1 MYIVKLINGI
11 NETIIH
17 GNIEKITNGK
27 IKEEINAIPS
37 FSFSIYPN
45 NAGYQLLTPFYTKV
59 EVYDEKH
66 QHIAFDGR
74 VLVVEPSMDSS
85 GLILKRVTCEGKLAY
100 LNDTIQEYCVPKNWT
115 TKGLL
120 QQILKV
126 HNARVDVSKVINL
139 GNVQAVDAND
149 NIYVGIQYD
158 SSWKTLVEKLVKK
171 SGGEFQFRNVN
182 GTLYLDYLKQI
193 GEEKNTSIVLAK
205 NMQSITQKIDSSS
218 LITRLY
224 PYGAKIKAKDESG
237 NEKET
242 EERLSISSVNGGK
255 PYVEDAEYLS
265 RYGVVETTQFWDD
278 VNSLEILKSK
288 GVAWLKENNR
298 ITVSYE
304 IDAFDL
310 SLIDVDSDELTVGNI
325 YPVRNELLDID
336 EKLRVISRTIDV
348 IEPHKTTLEF
358 GSKKQT
364 LTNMQTSINQYVVET
379 VEKNVK
385 ANAEITQSNIDNT
398 RKYAAEITE
407 DAKSTVVKMVEST
420 NDELKETKLKVKS
433 NGSAIEAMQ
442 KNVDS
447 FDGSQLSGN
456 KIYYLQ
462 TSVTGEPSKESTKWS
477 TVRPASISGQHMWMM
492 AADVLKNG
500 TEIKHTPVDLT
511 GQPGEAG
518 RGIVGNPKITYQGS
532 ASGTNVPNGEWLE
545 EPPLLSDGMYLWIK
559 KTTSYSDGTSSD
571 EYAVTK
577 NGNTGS
583 VGVGIKDDPIREYYL
598 STSKT
603 ELNGG
608 EWSDI
613 KPQVIND
620 KFIWTRYKITYTDLH
635 IGYTSPSY
643 DDALDRLYEVSYSN
657 KSAIEQLNNSVNLS
671 VQETTAIK
679 KSLQATNDDLHALE
693 TQSQQYATKAELQL
707 TKDSISQTLT
717 EEIDGKTAV
726 LKQIKLQSDGMHIQG
741 KEGATTE
748 QVLDE
753 KSSKIVVNGKVMVDV
768 NSTETRVQSL
778 KAEGNFATGAHKFK
792 RDTLKEISGE
802 VVACTNIYWIG
813 GE

>member
-1 MYIVKLINGI
+1 MYIVKLINGV

-45 NAGYQLLTPFYTKV
+45 NVGYQLLTPFYTKV

-182 GTLYLDYLKQI
+182 GTLYLDYLKQT
-193 GEEKNTSIVLAK
+193 GEEKSTSIVLAK

-255 PYVEDAEYLS
+255 PYVEDEEYLS
-265 RYGVVETTQFWDD
+265 RYGAVETTQFWDD

-598 STSKT
+598 SASKT

-635 IGYTSPSY
+635 VGYTSPSY

-657 KSAIEQLNNSVNLS
+657 KSAIEQLSNSVNLS

-679 KSLQATNDDLHALE
+679 KSLQSTNDDLHALE
-693 TQSQQYATKAELQL
+693 VQTQQYATKAELQL

-741 KEGATTE
+741 KEGSTTE

-792 RDTLKEISGE
+792 RGMMKEINGE
-802 VVACTNIYWIG
+802 TVACTNIYWIG

>member
-182 GTLYLDYLKQI
+182 GTLYLDYLKQT
-193 GEEKNTSIVLAK
+193 GEEKSTSIVLAK

-255 PYVEDAEYLS
+255 PYVEDEEYLS

-420 NDELKETKLKVKS
+420 NDKLKETKLKVKS

-447 FDGSQLSGN
+447 IDGAQLSGN
-456 KIYYLQ
+456 KMYYLQ
-462 TSVTGEPSKESTKWS
+462 TSLTGEPSKESTEWS
-477 TVRPASISGQHMWMM
+477 TVRPVSISGQHMWMM
-492 AADVLKNG
+492 AVDVLKNG

-511 GQPGEAG
+511 SQPGEAG
-518 RGIVGNPKITYQGS
+518 RGIVGSPKITYQGS
-532 ASGTNVPNGEWLE
+532 TSGTIVPNGEWSE
-545 EPPLLSDGMYLWIK
+545 EPPLLNDGMYLWIK

-583 VGVGIKDDPIREYYL
+583 AGVGIKDDPIREYYL

-608 EWSDI
+608 EWSDT
-613 KPQVIND
+613 KPQVTTG
-620 KFIWTRYKITYTDLH
+620 KFVWTRYKITYTDLH
-635 IGYTSPSY
+635 IGYTTPSY

-657 KSAIEQLNNSVNLS
+657 KTAIEQLSNSVNLS
-671 VQETTAIK
+671 VQETTTIK

-693 TQSQQYATKAELQL
+693 AQTQQYATKAELQL

-741 KEGATTE
+741 KEGSTTE

-792 RDTLKEISGE
+792 RGTMKEISGE
-802 VVACTNIYWIG
+802 TVACTNIYWIG

>member
-11 NETIIH
+11 NETVIH

-100 LNDTIQEYCVPKNWT
+100 LNDTVQEYCSPKNWT

-126 HNARVDVSKVINL
+126 HNARVDTSKVINL

-193 GEEKNTSIVLAK
+193 GEEKSTSIILAK

-224 PYGAKIKAKDESG
+224 PYGAKIKVKDESG

-242 EERLSISSVNGGK
+242 EERLSISSVNDGK
-255 PYVEDAEYLS
+255 PYIEDAEYLS

-288 GVAWLKENNR
+288 GATWLKENNR

-559 KTTSYSDGTSSD
+559 KTTSYSDETSSD

-635 IGYTSPSY
+635 VGYTSPSY

-657 KSAIEQLNNSVNLS
+657 KSAIEQLSNSVNLS

-679 KSLQATNDDLHALE
+679 KSLQSTNDDLHALE
-693 TQSQQYATKAELQL
+693 AQTQQYATKAELQL

-802 VVACTNIYWIG
+802 TVVCTNIYWIG

>member
-1 MYIVKLINGI
+1 MYIVKLINGVS
-11 NETIIH
+11 ETIIH
-17 GNIEKITNGK
+17 GNIENITNGK

-100 LNDTIQEYCVPKNWT
+100 LNDTVQEYCSPKNWT

-193 GEEKNTSIVLAK
+193 GEEKSTSIVLAK

-242 EERLSISSVNGGK
+242 EERLSMSSVNGGK

-407 DAKSTVVKMVEST
+407 DARSTVVKMVEST

-433 NGSAIEAMQ
+433 NGSAIETIQ
-442 KNVDS
+442 KNIDS
-447 FDGSQLSGN
+447 IDSSQLSSN
-456 KIYYLQ
+456 KVYYLQ
-462 TSVTGEPSKESTKWS
+462 TSIAGEPSKDSADWS
-477 TVRPASISGQHMWMM
+477 TIRPSSISGQHMWMM
-492 AADVLKNG
+492 AVDVLKNG

-518 RGIVGNPKITYQGS
+518 RGIAGTPKITYQGS
-532 ASGTNVPNGEWLE
+532 TSGTIVPNGEWSE
-545 EPPLLSDGMYLWIK
+545 EPPLLNDGMYLWIK
-559 KTTSYSDGTSSD
+559 KTTTYSDGTSSD

-613 KPQVIND
+613 KPQVTND

-635 IGYTSPSY
+635 VGYTSPSY
-643 DDALDRLYEVSYSN
+643 DDALDGLYEVSYSN
-657 KSAIEQLNNSVNLS
+657 KTAIEQLNNSVNLS

-679 KSLQATNDDLHALE
+679 KSLQSTNDDLHALE
-693 TQSQQYATKAELQL
+693 AQTQQYATKAELQL

-741 KEGATTE
+741 KEGSTTE

-792 RDTLKEISGE
+792 RGTLKEISGE
-802 VVACTNIYWIG
+802 TVVCTNIYWIG

>member
-398 RKYAAEITE
+398 RKYASEITE

-518 RGIVGNPKITYQGS
+518 RGIVGSPKITYQGS

-608 EWSDI
+608 EWSGI
-613 KPQVIND
+613 KPQVTND

-635 IGYTSPSY
+635 VGYTSPSY

-657 KSAIEQLNNSVNLS
+657 KTAIEQLSNSVNLS

-693 TQSQQYATKAELQL
+693 AQTQQYATKAELQL

-741 KEGATTE
+741 KEGSTTE

-778 KAEGNFATGAHKFK
+778 KAEGNFATGSHKFK
-792 RDTLKEISGE
+792 RGTMKEISGE
-802 VVACTNIYWIG
+802 TVACTNIYWIG

>member
-126 HNARVDVSKVINL
+126 HNARVDVSKGINL

-193 GEEKNTSIVLAK
+193 GEEKSTSIVLAK

-288 GVAWLKENNR
+288 GAAWLKENNR

-348 IEPHKTTLEF
+348 VEPHKTTLEF

-407 DAKSTVVKMVEST
+407 DAKSTIVKMVEST

-447 FDGSQLSGN
+447 IDGAQLSGN
-456 KIYYLQ
+456 KMYYLQ
-462 TSVTGEPSKESTKWS
+462 TSLTGEPSKESTEWS

-492 AADVLKNG
+492 AVDVLKNG

-511 GQPGEAG
+511 GQPGESG
-518 RGIVGNPKITYQGS
+518 RGIAGTPKVTYQGS
-532 ASGTNVPNGEWLE
+532 TSGTIVPNGEWSE
-545 EPPLLSDGMYLWIK
+545 EPPLLNDGMYLWIK

-583 VGVGIKDDPIREYYL
+583 AGVGIKDDPIREYYL

-608 EWSDI
+608 EWSDT
-613 KPQVIND
+613 KPQVTTG
-620 KFIWTRYKITYTDLH
+620 KFVWTRYKITYTDLH
-635 IGYTSPSY
+635 VGYTTPSY

-657 KSAIEQLNNSVNLS
+657 KTAIEQLNNSVNLS

-679 KSLQATNDDLHALE
+679 KSLQSTNDDLHALE
-693 TQSQQYATKAELQL
+693 AQTQQYATKAELQL
-707 TKDSISQTLT
+707 TKDSINQTLT

>member
-1 MYIVKLINGI
+1 MYVVKLINGI

-45 NAGYQLLTPFYTKV
+45 NVGYQLLTPFYTKV

-66 QHIAFDGR
+66 QRIAFDGR

-100 LNDTIQEYCVPKNWT
+100 LNDTVQEYCSPKNWT

-126 HNARVDVSKVINL
+126 HNARVDISKVINL

-182 GTLYLDYLKQI
+182 GLLYLDYLKQT
-193 GEEKNTSIVLAK
+193 GEEKKTAIVLAK

-224 PYGAKIKAKDESG
+224 PYGAKIKVKDESG

-278 VNSLEILKSK
+278 VNSFEILKSK

-348 IEPHKTTLEF
+348 IEPQKTTLEF

-583 VGVGIKDDPIREYYL
+583 MGVGIKDDPIREYYL

-635 IGYTSPSY
+635 VGYTSPSY

-657 KSAIEQLNNSVNLS
+657 KTAIEQLSNSVNLS

-679 KSLQATNDDLHALE
+679 KSLQSTNDDLHALE
-693 TQSQQYATKAELQL
+693 AQTQQYATKAELQL

-741 KEGATTE
+741 KEGSTTE

-792 RDTLKEISGE
+792 RGTMKEISGE
-802 VVACTNIYWIG
+802 TVSCTNIYWIG

>member
-45 NAGYQLLTPFYTKV
+45 NDGYQLLTPFYTKV

-182 GTLYLDYLKQI
+182 GLLYLDYLKQT
-193 GEEKNTSIVLAK
+193 GEEKNTAIVLAK

-242 EERLSISSVNGGK
+242 EERLSISSVNAGK

-288 GVAWLKENNR
+288 GAAWLKENNR

-407 DAKSTVVKMVEST
+407 NAKSTVVKMVEST

-447 FDGSQLSGN
+447 IDGSQLSGN

-462 TSVTGEPSKESTKWS
+462 TSVTGEPSKESTEWS
-477 TVRPASISGQHMWMM
+477 TVRPVSISGQHMWMM
-492 AADVLKNG
+492 AVDVLKNG

-511 GQPGEAG
+511 GQPGESG
-518 RGIVGNPKITYQGS
+518 RGIVGTPKMTYQGS
-532 ASGTNVPNGEWLE
+532 TSGTIVPNGEWSE
-545 EPPLLSDGMYLWIK
+545 EPPLLNDGMYLWIK

-583 VGVGIKDDPIREYYL
+583 AGVGIKDDPIREYYL

-608 EWSDI
+608 EWSDT
-613 KPQVIND
+613 KPQVTTG
-620 KFIWTRYKITYTDLH
+620 KFVWTRYKITYTDLH
-635 IGYTSPSY
+635 VGYTTPSY

-657 KSAIEQLNNSVNLS
+657 KTAIEQLNNSVNLS

-679 KSLQATNDDLHALE
+679 KSLQSTNDDLHALE
-693 TQSQQYATKAELQL
+693 AQTQQYATKAELQL
-707 TKDSISQTLT
+707 TKDSINQTLT
-717 EEIDGKTAV
+717 EEINGKTAV

-792 RDTLKEISGE
+792 RDMLKEISGE

>member
-193 GEEKNTSIVLAK
+193 GEEKSTSIVLAK

-518 RGIVGNPKITYQGS
+518 RGIVGNPKMTYQGS
-532 ASGTNVPNGEWLE
+532 TSGTIVPNGEWSE
-545 EPPLLSDGMYLWIK
+545 EPPLLNDGMYLWIK

-571 EYAVTK
+571 EYYMTK

-608 EWSDI
+608 EWSDT
-613 KPQVIND
+613 KPQVTNG
-620 KFIWTRYKITYTDLH
+620 KFIWTRYKILYTDLH
-635 IGYTSPSY
+635 VGYTTPFY

-657 KSAIEQLNNSVNLS
+657 KTAIEQLNNSVNLS

-679 KSLQATNDDLHALE
+679 KSLQSTNDDLHALE
-693 TQSQQYATKAELQL
+693 AQTQQYATKAELQL

-741 KEGATTE
+741 KEGSTTE

>member
-100 LNDTIQEYCVPKNWT
+100 LNDTIQEYCAPKNWT

-126 HNARVDVSKVINL
+126 HNARVDVLKVINL
-139 GNVQAVDAND
+139 GNVQAVDSND

-182 GTLYLDYLKQI
+182 GSLYLDYLKQI
-193 GEEKNTSIVLAK
+193 GEEKSTSIVLAK

-255 PYVEDAEYLS
+255 PYVEDEEYLS
-265 RYGVVETTQFWDD
+265 RYGAVETTQFWDD

-310 SLIDVDSDELTVGNI
+310 SLIDIDSDELTVGNI

-462 TSVTGEPSKESTKWS
+462 TSITGEPSKKSTKWS

-518 RGIVGNPKITYQGS
+518 RGIVGNPKMTYQGS
-532 ASGTNVPNGEWLE
+532 TSGTIVPNGEWSE
-545 EPPLLSDGMYLWIK
+545 EPPLLNDGMYLWIK

-571 EYAVTK
+571 EYYMTK

-608 EWSDI
+608 EWSDT
-613 KPQVIND
+613 KPQVTNG
-620 KFIWTRYKITYTDLH
+620 KFIWTRYKILYTDLH
-635 IGYTSPSY
+635 VGYTTPFY

-657 KSAIEQLNNSVNLS
+657 KTAIEQLNNSVNLS

-679 KSLQATNDDLHALE
+679 KSLQSTNDDLHALE
-693 TQSQQYATKAELQL
+693 AQTQQYATKAELQL

-741 KEGATTE
+741 KEGLTTE

-792 RDTLKEISGE
+792 RGTLKEISGE
-802 VVACTNIYWIG
+802 TVACTNIYWIG

>member
-37 FSFSIYPN
+37 FSFSIYPT

-193 GEEKNTSIVLAK
+193 GEEKSTSIVLAK

-242 EERLSISSVNGGK
+242 EERLSISSINGGK

-278 VNSLEILKSK
+278 VNSFEILKSK

-310 SLIDVDSDELTVGNI
+310 SLIDVDSDELIVGNI

-348 IEPHKTTLEF
+348 VEPHKTTLEF

-364 LTNMQTSINQYVVET
+364 LTNIQTSINQYVVET

-385 ANAEITQSNIDNT
+385 ANAEITQSNIENT

-447 FDGSQLSGN
+447 IDGSQLSGN
-456 KIYYLQ
+456 KMYYLQ
-462 TSVTGEPSKESTKWS
+462 TSVTGEPSKESDEWS
-477 TVRPASISGQHMWMM
+477 TVRPVSISGQHMWMM
-492 AADVLKNG
+492 AVDVLKNG

-518 RGIVGNPKITYQGS
+518 RGIVGIPKITYQGS

-559 KTTSYSDGTSSD
+559 KTTTYSDGTSSD

-608 EWSDI
+608 EWSDT
-613 KPQVIND
+613 KPQVTNG

-635 IGYTSPSY
+635 VGYTTPSY

-657 KSAIEQLNNSVNLS
+657 KTAIEQLNNSVNLS
-671 VQETTAIK
+671 VQETTTIK
-679 KSLQATNDDLHALE
+679 KTLQSTNDDLHALE
-693 TQSQQYATKAELQL
+693 AQTQQYATKAELQL
-707 TKDSISQTLT
+707 TKDSINQTLT

-792 RDTLKEISGE
+792 RGTLKEISGE
-802 VVACTNIYWIG
+802 TVACTNIYWIG

>member
-1 MYIVKLINGI
+1 MYVVKLINGI

-45 NAGYQLLTPFYTKV
+45 NVGYQLLTPFYTKV

-66 QHIAFDGR
+66 QRIAFDGR

-100 LNDTIQEYCVPKNWT
+100 LNDTVQEYCSPKNWT

-126 HNARVDVSKVINL
+126 HNARVDISKVINL

-182 GTLYLDYLKQI
+182 GLLYLDYLKQT
-193 GEEKNTSIVLAK
+193 GEEKKTAIVLAK

-224 PYGAKIKAKDESG
+224 PYGAKIKVKDESG

-278 VNSLEILKSK
+278 VNSFEILKSK

-348 IEPHKTTLEF
+348 IEPQKTTLEF

-559 KTTSYSDGTSSD
+559 KTTLYSDGTSSD
-571 EYAVTK
+571 EYVVTK

-635 IGYTSPSY
+635 VGYTSPSY

-679 KSLQATNDDLHALE
+679 KSLQSTNDDLHALE
-693 TQSQQYATKAELQL
+693 TQAQQYATKAELQL

-741 KEGATTE
+741 KEGSTTE

-792 RDTLKEISGE
+792 RGTMKEISGE
-802 VVACTNIYWIG
+802 TVACTNIYWIG

>member
-182 GTLYLDYLKQI
+182 GTLYLDYLKQT
-193 GEEKNTSIVLAK
+193 GEEKSTSIVLAK

-255 PYVEDAEYLS
+255 PYVEDEEYLS

-447 FDGSQLSGN
+447 IDGAQLSGN
-456 KIYYLQ
+456 KMYYLQ
-462 TSVTGEPSKESTKWS
+462 TSLTGEPSKESTEWS
-477 TVRPASISGQHMWMM
+477 TVRPVSISGQHMWMM
-492 AADVLKNG
+492 AVDVLKNG

-511 GQPGEAG
+511 SQPGEAG
-518 RGIVGNPKITYQGS
+518 RGIVGSPKITYQGS
-532 ASGTNVPNGEWLE
+532 TSGTIVPNGEWSE
-545 EPPLLSDGMYLWIK
+545 EPPLLNDGMYLWIK

-583 VGVGIKDDPIREYYL
+583 AGVGIKDDPIREYYL

-608 EWSDI
+608 EWSDT
-613 KPQVIND
+613 KPQVTTG
-620 KFIWTRYKITYTDLH
+620 KFVWTRYKITYTDLH
-635 IGYTSPSY
+635 IGYTTPSY

-657 KSAIEQLNNSVNLS
+657 KTAIEQLSNSVNLS
-671 VQETTAIK
+671 VQETTTIK

-693 TQSQQYATKAELQL
+693 AQTQQYATKAELQL

-741 KEGATTE
+741 KEGSTTE

-792 RDTLKEISGE
+792 RGTMKEISGE
-802 VVACTNIYWIG
+802 TVACTNIYWIG

>member
-1 MYIVKLINGI
+1 MYVVKLINGI

-45 NAGYQLLTPFYTKV
+45 NVGYQLLTPFYTKV

-66 QHIAFDGR
+66 QRIAFDGR

-100 LNDTIQEYCVPKNWT
+100 LNDTVQEYCSPKNWT

-126 HNARVDVSKVINL
+126 HNARVDISKVINL

-182 GTLYLDYLKQI
+182 GLLYLDYLKQT
-193 GEEKNTSIVLAK
+193 GEEKNTAIVLAK

-224 PYGAKIKAKDESG
+224 PYGAKIKVKDESG

-278 VNSLEILKSK
+278 VNSFEILKSK

-348 IEPHKTTLEF
+348 IEPQKTTLEF

-583 VGVGIKDDPIREYYL
+583 VGIGIKDDPIREYYL

-603 ELNGG
+603 KLNGG

-635 IGYTSPSY
+635 VGYTSPSY

-657 KSAIEQLNNSVNLS
+657 KTAIEQLSNSVNLS

-679 KSLQATNDDLHALE
+679 KSLQSTNDDLHALE
-693 TQSQQYATKAELQL
+693 AQTQQYATKAELQL

-741 KEGATTE
+741 KEGSTTE

-792 RDTLKEISGE
+792 RGTMKEISGE
-802 VVACTNIYWIG
+802 TVSCTNIYWVG

>member
-11 NETIIH
+11 NETVIH

-100 LNDTIQEYCVPKNWT
+100 LNDTIQEYCTPKNWT

-126 HNARVDVSKVINL
+126 HNARVDISKVINL

-182 GTLYLDYLKQI
+182 GLLYLDYLKQT
-193 GEEKNTSIVLAK
+193 GEEKNTAIVLAK

-224 PYGAKIKAKDESG
+224 PYGAKIKVKDESG

-288 GVAWLKENNR
+288 GTAWLKENNR

-325 YPVRNELLDID
+325 YPVRNELLDIN

-348 IEPHKTTLEF
+348 IEPQKTTLEF

-407 DAKSTVVKMVEST
+407 DAKSTVVNMVAST

-447 FDGSQLSGN
+447 IDGAQLSRCGADALR
-456 KIYYLQ
+456 KSYL
-462 TSVTGEPSKESTKWS
+462 W
-477 TVRPASISGQHMWMM
+477 RAS
-492 AADVLKNG
+492 A
-500 TEIKHTPVDLT
+500 
-511 GQPGEAG
+511 
-518 RGIVGNPKITYQGS
+518 
-532 ASGTNVPNGEWLE
+532 
-545 EPPLLSDGMYLWIK
+545 PPL
-559 KTTSYSDGTSSD
+559 
-571 EYAVTK
+571 
-577 NGNTGS
+577 
-583 VGVGIKDDPIREYYL
+583 
-598 STSKT
+598 
-603 ELNGG
+603 
-608 EWSDI
+608 
-613 KPQVIND
+613 
-620 KFIWTRYKITYTDLH
+620 
-635 IGYTSPSY
+635 
-643 DDALDRLYEVSYSN
+643 
-657 KSAIEQLNNSVNLS
+657 
-671 VQETTAIK
+671 
-679 KSLQATNDDLHALE
+679 
-693 TQSQQYATKAELQL
+693 
-707 TKDSISQTLT
+707 
-717 EEIDGKTAV
+717 
-726 LKQIKLQSDGMHIQG
+726 
-741 KEGATTE
+741 
-748 QVLDE
+748 
-753 KSSKIVVNGKVMVDV
+753 
-768 NSTETRVQSL
+768 
-778 KAEGNFATGAHKFK
+778 
-792 RDTLKEISGE
+792 
-802 VVACTNIYWIG
+802 
-813 GE
+813 

>member
-1 MYIVKLINGI
+1 MYVVKLINGI

-45 NAGYQLLTPFYTKV
+45 NVGYQLLTPFYTKV

-66 QHIAFDGR
+66 QRIAFDGR

-100 LNDTIQEYCVPKNWT
+100 LNDTVQEYCSPKNWT

-126 HNARVDVSKVINL
+126 HNARVDISKVINL

-182 GTLYLDYLKQI
+182 GLLYLDYLKQT
-193 GEEKNTSIVLAK
+193 GEEKKTAIVLAK

-224 PYGAKIKAKDESG
+224 PYGAKIKVKDESG

-278 VNSLEILKSK
+278 VNSFEILKSK

-348 IEPHKTTLEF
+348 IEPQKTTLEF

-559 KTTSYSDGTSSD
+559 KTTLYSDGTSSD
-571 EYAVTK
+571 EYVVTK

-635 IGYTSPSY
+635 VGYTSPSY

-657 KSAIEQLNNSVNLS
+657 KSAIEQLNNSINLS
-671 VQETTAIK
+671 VQETTTIK
-679 KSLQATNDDLHALE
+679 NDLQAAKDNLSNLE
-693 TQSQQYATKAELQL
+693 TQAQQYTTKAELQL
-707 TKDSISQTLT
+707 VKDGIAETISEKVDDKTKI
-717 EEIDGKTAV
+717 
-726 LKQIKLQSDGMHIQG
+726 LKQFKRMADGMHIQDADG
-741 KEGATTE
+741 SVTE
-748 QVLDE
+748 MVLDE
-753 KSSKIVVNGKVMVDV
+753 KSLKLVANGKEMVNV

-792 RDTLKEISGE
+792 RGILKEINGE
-802 VVACTNIYWIG
+802 TVVCTNVYWIG

>member
-126 HNARVDVSKVINL
+126 HNARVDVSKGINL

-193 GEEKNTSIVLAK
+193 GEEKSTSIVLAK

-288 GVAWLKENNR
+288 GAAWLKENNR

-348 IEPHKTTLEF
+348 VEPHKTTLEF

-518 RGIVGNPKITYQGS
+518 RGIVGNPKMTYQGS
-532 ASGTNVPNGEWLE
+532 TSGTIVPNGEWSE
-545 EPPLLSDGMYLWIK
+545 EPPLLNDGMYLWIK

-571 EYAVTK
+571 EYYMTK

-608 EWSDI
+608 EWSDT
-613 KPQVIND
+613 KPQVTNG
-620 KFIWTRYKITYTDLH
+620 KFIWTRYKILYTDLH
-635 IGYTSPSY
+635 VGYTTPFY

-657 KSAIEQLNNSVNLS
+657 KTAIEQLNNSVNLS

-679 KSLQATNDDLHALE
+679 KSLQSTNDDLHALE
-693 TQSQQYATKAELQL
+693 AQTQQYATKAELQL

-741 KEGATTE
+741 KEGSTTE

>member
-100 LNDTIQEYCVPKNWT
+100 LNDTIQEYCVPQNWT

-126 HNARVDVSKVINL
+126 HNARVDVSKGINL

-182 GTLYLDYLKQI
+182 GTPYLDYLKQI
-193 GEEKNTSIVLAK
+193 GEEKSTSIVLAK

-288 GVAWLKENNR
+288 GAAWLKENNR

-348 IEPHKTTLEF
+348 VEPHKTTLEF

-518 RGIVGNPKITYQGS
+518 RGIVGNPKMTYQGS
-532 ASGTNVPNGEWLE
+532 TSGTIVPNGEWSE
-545 EPPLLSDGMYLWIK
+545 EPPLLNDGMYLWIK

-571 EYAVTK
+571 EYYMTK

-608 EWSDI
+608 EWSDT
-613 KPQVIND
+613 KPQVTNG
-620 KFIWTRYKITYTDLH
+620 KFIWTRYKILYTDLH
-635 IGYTSPSY
+635 VGYTTPFY

-657 KSAIEQLNNSVNLS
+657 KTAIEQLNNSVNLS

-679 KSLQATNDDLHALE
+679 KSLQSTNDDLHALE
-693 TQSQQYATKAELQL
+693 AQTQQYATKAELQL

-741 KEGATTE
+741 KEGSTTE

>member
-193 GEEKNTSIVLAK
+193 GEEKSTSIVLAK

-242 EERLSISSVNGGK
+242 EERLSISSINGGK

-278 VNSLEILKSK
+278 VNSFEILKSK

-310 SLIDVDSDELTVGNI
+310 SLIDVDSDELIVGNI

-348 IEPHKTTLEF
+348 VEPHKTTLEF

-364 LTNMQTSINQYVVET
+364 LTNIQTSINQYVVET

-385 ANAEITQSNIDNT
+385 ANAEITQSNIENT

-447 FDGSQLSGN
+447 IDGSQLSGN
-456 KIYYLQ
+456 KMYYLQ
-462 TSVTGEPSKESTKWS
+462 TSVTGEPSKESDEWS
-477 TVRPASISGQHMWMM
+477 TVRPVSISGQHMWMM
-492 AADVLKNG
+492 AVDVLKNG

-518 RGIVGNPKITYQGS
+518 RGIVGIPKITYQGS

-559 KTTSYSDGTSSD
+559 KTTTYSDGTSSD

-608 EWSDI
+608 EWSDT
-613 KPQVIND
+613 KPQVTNG

-635 IGYTSPSY
+635 VGYTTPSY
-643 DDALDRLYEVSYSN
+643 DDALDGLYEVSYSN
-657 KSAIEQLNNSVNLS
+657 KTAIEQLNNSINLS

-679 KSLQATNDDLHALE
+679 KSLQSTNDDLHALE
-693 TQSQQYATKAELQL
+693 TQAQQYATKAELQL
-707 TKDSISQTLT
+707 TKDNVSTLIS
-717 EEIDGKTAV
+717 EEIDGKTQILRQFKVQADAV
-726 LKQIKLQSDGMHIQG
+726 HIQG
-741 KEGATTE
+741 KEGSTTE
-748 QVLDE
+748 MVLDE
-753 KSSKIVVNGKVMVDV
+753 KSMKLVANGKVMVDV

-778 KAEGNFATGAHKFK
+778 KAEGSFATGAHKFK
-792 RDTLKEISGE
+792 RGTLKEISGE
-802 VVACTNIYWIG
+802 TVACTSIYWVG

>member
-1 MYIVKLINGI
+1 MYVVKLINGI

-45 NAGYQLLTPFYTKV
+45 NVGYQLLTPFYTKV

-66 QHIAFDGR
+66 QRIAFDGR

-100 LNDTIQEYCVPKNWT
+100 LNDTVQEYCSPKNWT

-126 HNARVDVSKVINL
+126 HNARVDISKVINL

-182 GTLYLDYLKQI
+182 GLLYLDYLKQT
-193 GEEKNTSIVLAK
+193 GEEKNTAIVLAK

-224 PYGAKIKAKDESG
+224 PYGAKIKVKDESG

-278 VNSLEILKSK
+278 VNSFEILKSK

-304 IDAFDL
+304 IDTFDL

-348 IEPHKTTLEF
+348 IEPQKTTLEF

-447 FDGSQLSGN
+447 IDGSQLSGN
-456 KIYYLQ
+456 KMYYLQ
-462 TSVTGEPSKESTKWS
+462 TSVTGEPSKESDEWS
-477 TVRPASISGQHMWMM
+477 TVRPVSISGQHMWMM
-492 AADVLKNG
+492 AVDVLKNG

-518 RGIVGNPKITYQGS
+518 RGIVGIPKITYQGS

-559 KTTSYSDGTSSD
+559 KTTTYSDGTSSD

-608 EWSDI
+608 EWSDT
-613 KPQVIND
+613 KPQVTNG

-635 IGYTSPSY
+635 VGYTTPSY

-657 KSAIEQLNNSVNLS
+657 KTAIEQLNNSVNLS

-679 KSLQATNDDLHALE
+679 KSLQSTNDDLHALE
-693 TQSQQYATKAELQL
+693 AQTQQYATKAELQL

-741 KEGATTE
+741 KEGSTTE

-792 RDTLKEISGE
+792 RGTLKEISGE
-802 VVACTNIYWIG
+802 TVACTNIYWIG

>member
-11 NETIIH
+11 NETVIH

-100 LNDTIQEYCVPKNWT
+100 LNDTIQEYCIPKNWT

-126 HNARVDVSKVINL
+126 HNARVDISKVINL

-182 GTLYLDYLKQI
+182 GTLYLDYLKQT
-193 GEEKNTSIVLAK
+193 GEEKSTAIVLAK

-224 PYGAKIKAKDESG
+224 PYGAKIKVKDEAG

-255 PYVEDAEYLS
+255 SYVEDAEYLS

-288 GVAWLKENNR
+288 GAAWLKENNR

-310 SLIDVDSDELTVGNI
+310 SLIDVDSDELIVGNI

-348 IEPHKTTLEF
+348 VEPQKTTLEF

-398 RKYAAEITE
+398 RKYAAEIIE

-447 FDGSQLSGN
+447 IDGSQLSGN
-456 KIYYLQ
+456 KMYYLQ
-462 TSVTGEPSKESTKWS
+462 TSVTGEPSKESDEWS
-477 TVRPASISGQHMWMM
+477 TVRPVSISGQHMWMM
-492 AADVLKNG
+492 AVDVLKNG

-518 RGIVGNPKITYQGS
+518 RGIVGIPKITYQGS

-559 KTTSYSDGTSSD
+559 KTTTYSDGTSSD

-608 EWSDI
+608 EWSDT
-613 KPQVIND
+613 KPQVTNG

-635 IGYTSPSY
+635 VGYTTPSY
-643 DDALDRLYEVSYSN
+643 DDALDRLYEVLYSN
-657 KSAIEQLNNSVNLS
+657 KTAIEQLNNSVNLS

-679 KSLQATNDDLHALE
+679 KSLQSTNDDLHALE
-693 TQSQQYATKAELQL
+693 AQTQQYATKAELQL

-741 KEGATTE
+741 KEGSTTE

-792 RDTLKEISGE
+792 RGTLKEISGE

>member
-518 RGIVGNPKITYQGS
+518 RGIVGSPKITYQGS

-559 KTTSYSDGTSSD
+559 KTTSYSDGTSSN

-608 EWSDI
+608 EWSGI
-613 KPQVIND
+613 KPQVTND

-635 IGYTSPSY
+635 VGYTSPSY

-657 KSAIEQLNNSVNLS
+657 KTAIEQLSNSVNLS

-693 TQSQQYATKAELQL
+693 AQTQQYATKAELQL

-741 KEGATTE
+741 KEGSTTE

-778 KAEGNFATGAHKFK
+778 KAEGNFATGSHKFK
-792 RDTLKEISGE
+792 RGTMKEISGE
-802 VVACTNIYWIG
+802 TVACTNIYWIG

>member
-1 MYIVKLINGI
+1 MYVVKLINGI

-66 QHIAFDGR
+66 RHIAFDGR

-85 GLILKRVTCEGKLAY
+85 GLVLKRVTCEGKLAY
-100 LNDTIQEYCVPKNWT
+100 LNDTIQEYCAPKNWT

-139 GNVQAVDAND
+139 GNVQAVDTND

-171 SGGEFQFRNVN
+171 SGGEVQFRNVN
-182 GTLYLDYLKQI
+182 DLLYLDYLKQI
-193 GEEKNTSIVLAK
+193 GEEKSTSIVLAK

-224 PYGAKIKAKDESG
+224 PYGAKIKVKDESG

-288 GVAWLKENNR
+288 GAAWLKENNR

-442 KNVDS
+442 KNVDLI
-447 FDGSQLSGN
+447 DGSQLSGN
-456 KIYYLQ
+456 KMYYLQ
-462 TSVTGEPSKESTKWS
+462 TSVTGEPSKESAKWS
-477 TVRPASISGQHMWMM
+477 TVRPVSISGQHMWMM
-492 AADVLKNG
+492 AVDVLKNG

-511 GQPGEAG
+511 SQPGEAG
-518 RGIVGNPKITYQGS
+518 RGIVGSPKITYQGS
-532 ASGTNVPNGEWLE
+532 ASGTVVPSGKWSE
-545 EPPLLSDGMYLWIK
+545 EPPLLNDGMYLWIK
-559 KTTSYSDGTSSD
+559 KTTLYSDGTSSD

-583 VGVGIKDDPIREYYL
+583 AGVGIKDDPIREYYL

-608 EWSDI
+608 EWSDT
-613 KPQVIND
+613 KPQVTTG

-635 IGYTSPSY
+635 VGYTSPSY

-679 KSLQATNDDLHALE
+679 KSLQSTNDDLHALE
-693 TQSQQYATKAELQL
+693 AQTQQYATKAELQL

-741 KEGATTE
+741 KEGSTTE

-792 RDTLKEISGE
+792 RGTLKEISGE
-802 VVACTNIYWIG
+802 TVACTNIYWIG

>member
-1 MYIVKLINGI
+1 MYIVKLINGAS
-11 NETIIH
+11 ETIIH
-17 GNIEKITNGK
+17 GNIENITNGK

-100 LNDTIQEYCVPKNWT
+100 LNDTIQEYCAPKNWT

-139 GNVQAVDAND
+139 GNVQAVDSND

-182 GTLYLDYLKQI
+182 GSLYLDYLKQI
-193 GEEKNTSIVLAK
+193 GEEKSTSIVLMK

-242 EERLSISSVNGGK
+242 EERLSISSVNAGK

-288 GVAWLKENNR
+288 GAAWLKENNR

-325 YPVRNELLDID
+325 YPVRNELLNID

-447 FDGSQLSGN
+447 IDGAQLSGN
-456 KIYYLQ
+456 KMYYLQ
-462 TSVTGEPSKESTKWS
+462 TSLTGEPSKESTEWS
-477 TVRPASISGQHMWMM
+477 TVRPVSISGQHMWMM
-492 AADVLKNG
+492 AVDVLKNG

-511 GQPGEAG
+511 SQPGEAG
-518 RGIVGNPKITYQGS
+518 RGIVGSPKITYQGS
-532 ASGTNVPNGEWLE
+532 TSGTIVPNGEWSE
-545 EPPLLSDGMYLWIK
+545 EPPLLNDGMYLWIK

-583 VGVGIKDDPIREYYL
+583 AGVGIKDDPIREYYL

-608 EWSDI
+608 EWSDT
-613 KPQVIND
+613 KPQVTTG
-620 KFIWTRYKITYTDLH
+620 KFVWTRYKITYTDLH
-635 IGYTSPSY
+635 VGYTTPSY

-657 KSAIEQLNNSVNLS
+657 KTAIEQLSNSVNLS
-671 VQETTAIK
+671 VQETTIIK

-693 TQSQQYATKAELQL
+693 AQTQQYATKAELQL

-741 KEGATTE
+741 KEGSTTE

-792 RDTLKEISGE
+792 RGTLKEISGE